1 MEEKKVTSNE
11 KTEKGKS
18 KKGVII
24 AIIIVLVIIAVSV
37 IGYFTYI
44 GNQIELLDTEINK
57 SLGILENI
65 ANEDGTINKDIQI
78 DMEIK
83 TNGKFAIVEEAF
95 KNYMNEVAEISKK
108 ADDIFDEETFENL
121 LSEENIKND
130 GPEFVQTKAKIS
142 EAKTK
147 TEEYLDKVIETCSK
161 EKMLTLLD
169 EKEISDYYKEVYKEA
184 IEEATESEDL
194 EKTNA
199 ELKETKT
206 QISEVFDYMNKILTF
221 LGDNK
226 SAWTL
231 EDGQITFN
239 SQTKLNQY
247 NELVKEIPEI
257 D

>member
-1 MEEKKVTSNE
+1 MEDKKVTSNE
-11 KTEKGKS
+11 NAKKGKS
-18 KKGVII
+18 KKGIII
-24 AIIIVLVIIAVSV
+24 AIIIVLVILAVSV
-37 IGYFTYI
+37 IGYFAYI
-44 GNQIELLDTEINK
+44 GNQVELLNAEINK
-57 SLGILENI
+57 AMETLENL
-65 ANEDGTINKDIQI
+65 ADENGTINKNVQI

-83 TNGKFAIVEEAF
+83 TTGKFAIVEETF
-95 KNYMNEVAEISKK
+95 KSYINEVAELSKQ

-239 SQTKLNQY
+239 SQTKLDQY
-247 NELVKEIPEI
+247 NKLIEETPEI

>member
-11 KTEKGKS
+11 KIEKGKS

-95 KNYMNEVAEISKK
+95 KNYMNEVAEMI
-108 ADDIFDEETFENL
+108 
-121 LSEENIKND
+121 
-130 GPEFVQTKAKIS
+130 
-142 EAKTK
+142 
-147 TEEYLDKVIETCSK
+147 
-161 EKMLTLLD
+161 
-169 EKEISDYYKEVYKEA
+169 
-184 IEEATESEDL
+184 
-194 EKTNA
+194 
-199 ELKETKT
+199 
-206 QISEVFDYMNKILTF
+206 
-221 LGDNK
+221 
-226 SAWTL
+226 
-231 EDGQITFN
+231 
-239 SQTKLNQY
+239 
-247 NELVKEIPEI
+247 
-257 D
+257 

>member
-194 EKTNA
+194 KKADE
-199 ELKETKT
+199 ELQETKV
-206 QISEVFDYMNKILTF
+206 QISEVLDYMNKILTF
-221 LGDNK
+221 LSDNK
-226 SAWTL
+226 SAWIL
-231 EDGQITFN
+231 EDGQIAFTN
-239 SQTKLNQY
+239 QTKLDQY
-247 NELVKEIPEI
+247 NDLVENAPEL